1 MTQKETK
8 SSVVDFDLQC
18 PICGQKLCVWENE
31 GYGVVRVAQCD
42 HCEIRFIFPYH
53 KTWAEIG
60 KLMNR
65 RINNDGTR
73 NVGEHRV

>member
-1 MTQKETK
+1 MARK
-8 SSVVDFDLQC
+8 VDYDIKC
-18 PICGQKLCVWENE
+18 PICGQKLIVWENE

-60 KLMNR
+60 KLMNGR
-65 RINNDGTR
+65 ANNDGETT
-73 NVGEHRV
+73 VG

>member
-8 SSVVDFDLQC
+8 SRVVDFDLKC

-31 GYGVVRVAQCD
+31 GYGVVRIAQCD

-60 KLMNR
+60 KLMN
-65 RINNDGTR
+65 G
-73 NVGEHRV
+73 RVDDDTERTIG

>member
-1 MTQKETK
+1 MARN
-8 SSVVDFDLQC
+8 VDYDIKC

-31 GYGVVRVAQCD
+31 GYEVVRIAQCD

-53 KTWAEIG
+53 KTWTEIG

-65 RINNDGTR
+65 RVDDGTER
-73 NVGEHRV
+73 TIG